1 MNGHYGID
9 FFINVYF
16 YLYELIYIANVAENF
31 ASITCNFA
39 NFFWA
44 FILLQSFTQLPF
56 NANLRVCIS
65 LDDQDSIECDGDEN
79 TRCLLPIIT
88 FIIIFINNVH

>member
-1 MNGHYGID
+1 MWQKTLQVSHVI
-9 FFINVYF
+9 
-16 YLYELIYIANVAENF
+16 
-31 ASITCNFA
+31 FA

-44 FILLQSFTQLPF
+44 FILSQSFTQSPF

-79 TRCLLPIIT
+79 TRCPLYEYIVTYHYLY
-88 FIIIFINNVH
+88 HHLYK

>member
-1 MNGHYGID
+1 MWQKTLQVSHVI
-9 FFINVYF
+9 
-16 YLYELIYIANVAENF
+16 
-31 ASITCNFA
+31 FA

-44 FILLQSFTQLPF
+44 FILSQSFTQLPF

-79 TRCLLPIIT
+79 TRCPLYEYIVTYLPLSSSL
-88 FIIIFINNVH
+88 